1 MKGTKITKIYQNSH
15 IFALLSPT
23 WIMFWNLKWVL
34 NVNNNIFKVGTT
46 AYLTMRTYT
55 YIYKSNITIVLKIYE
70 TCSNVE

>member
-1 MKGTKITKIYQNSH
+1 MKG
-15 IFALLSPT
+15 
-23 WIMFWNLKWVL
+23 LKNGE
-34 NVNNNIFKVGTT
+34 NVKNNIFKVGTT

>member
-1 MKGTKITKIYQNSH
+1 MYSSIDVLHIIHIVCISMFVIT
-15 IFALLSPT
+15 
-23 WIMFWNLKWVL
+23 MRCEVL